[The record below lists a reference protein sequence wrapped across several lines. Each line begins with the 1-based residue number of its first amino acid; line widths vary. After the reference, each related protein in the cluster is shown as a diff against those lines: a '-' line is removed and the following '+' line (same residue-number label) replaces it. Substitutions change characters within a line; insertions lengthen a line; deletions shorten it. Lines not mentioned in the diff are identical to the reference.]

1 MSLYSAIRMACNT
14 LRANQIAM
22 QVVGQNIAN
31 ANTPGYIR
39 EETVFAPAPTQRLG
53 PLLLGLGVQVKAVV
67 QKIDNFLE
75 ERLRGAVSEKASAE
89 AQENTFTQLEQII
102 GELTDTDIST
112 AMTTFFNSIS
122 EILNQPESISTRN
135 LAMLNGTTL
144 TQEIRRLA
152 QRVTNVR
159 ADANGRVE
167 NMTDE
172 INRLTGEIRV
182 LNVRIAEMEGGSVS
196 ASDAVGLR
204 DQRLQALENLAKVID
219 IRVREQPS
227 GSVTVYVG
235 GDWLVS
241 EGYSRPVKTELSSD
255 RGMSAASIHIADNDA
270 LLEPSAGELHG
281 LMTAR
286 DDVLGSFLD
295 KLDEFAATLAFE
307 FNKIYS
313 SGQGLHGY
321 DELTSESYV
330 TDADAPLNEAGLRHE
345 PTNGS
350 FKVFVYDT
358 EAKLTHTTDVFV
370 NLNGVSPDQQTT
382 LTSLAAALNQIDGLS
397 ATIGV
402 DGKLT
407 LRSTSPINQFAFAD
421 DTSGLLAALG
431 INTFFTGSTARNIG
445 VSRLVAADPAKFA
458 ASRGGIGADTDNA
471 IAMSEFLDKPIDSH
485 NGSSISVIYDRL
497 VGETTQGS
505 TVTKAAAEGGRAF
518 EQTLRGQKLAI
529 SGVSIDEEAIQ
540 MIVLQKSF
548 QATARYI
555 GVINEMLDLLVK
567 L

>member
-14 LRANQIAM
+14 LRADQIAM

-39 EETVFAPAPTQRLG
+39 EETVFSPAPTQRLG

-182 LNVRIAEMEGGSVS
+182 LNVRIAETEGGSVS

-204 DQRLQALENLAKVID
+204 DQRLAALENLAKVID

-255 RGMSAASIHIADNDA
+255 RGMSTASIHIADNDA

-330 TDADAPLNEAGLRHE
+330 TDADAPLNQAGLRHE

-350 FKVFVYDT
+350 FKVLVYDT

-397 ATIGV
+397 AAIGV

-431 INTFFTGSTARNIG
+431 INTFFTGSTAQNIG

>member
-1 MSLYSAIRMACNT
+1 MSLYSAIRMASNT
-14 LRANQIAM
+14 LRADQIAM

-39 EETVFAPAPTQRLG
+39 EETVFSPAPTQRLG

-75 ERLRGAVSEKASAE
+75 ERLRGAVSEKAGTE

-102 GELTDTDIST
+102 GELSDTDIST

-135 LAMLNGTTL
+135 LATLNGATL

-152 QRVTNVR
+152 ERVANVR
-159 ADANGRVE
+159 ADANGRIE
-167 NMTDE
+167 NMSDE
-172 INRLTGEIRV
+172 INRLIEEIRV
-182 LNVRIAEMEGGSVS
+182 LNVRIAETEGGSVS
-196 ASDAVGLR
+196 NSDAVGLR
-204 DQRLQALENLAKVID
+204 DQRLAALENLAKVVE

-235 GDWLVS
+235 GDWLVT
-241 EGYSRPVKTELSSD
+241 EGYSRPVKIEMSSD
-255 RGMSAASIHIADNDA
+255 RGMATASIHIADNDA

-281 LMTAR
+281 LLTVR
-286 DDVLGSFLD
+286 DDVLGGFLD
-295 KLDEFAATLAFE
+295 KLDDFAATLAFE
-307 FNKIYS
+307 FNKIYT

-330 TDADAPLNEAGLRHE
+330 TDADAPLNQAGLRHE

-350 FKVFVYDT
+350 FKVLVHDT
-358 EAKLTHTTDVFV
+358 EAGLTHTTDVFV
-370 NLNGVSPDQQTT
+370 NLTGVSPDQQTT
-382 LTSLAAALNQIDGLS
+382 LSGLAAALNQIDGLS

-407 LRSTSPINQFAFAD
+407 LQSTSPINQFAFAD

-431 INTFFTGSTARNIG
+431 INVFFTGSTARDIA
-445 VSRLVAADPAKFA
+445 VSRLVAEDPAKFA

-471 IAMSEFLDKPIDSH
+471 IAMSEFLDRPIDSH
-485 NGSSISVIYDRL
+485 NGSSISVIYDRM

-548 QATARYI
+548 QAAARYI

>member
-1 MSLYSAIRMACNT
+1 MSLYSAIRMASNT
-14 LRANQIAM
+14 LRADQIAM

-39 EETVFAPAPTQRLG
+39 EETVFVPAPTQRLG

-75 ERLRGAVSEKASAE
+75 ERLRGAVSEKAGTE

-102 GELTDTDIST
+102 GELTDTDLST

-135 LAMLNGTTL
+135 LAMLNGATL
-144 TQEIRRLA
+144 TQETRRLA
-152 QRVTNVR
+152 KRVTNVR
-159 ADANGRVE
+159 ADANGRIE
-167 NMTDE
+167 SMGNE
-172 INRLTGEIRV
+172 INRLIEEIRV
-182 LNVRIAEMEGGSVS
+182 LNVRIAETEGGSVS

-204 DQRLQALENLAKVID
+204 DQRLQALENLAKVVE

-235 GDWLVS
+235 GDWLVT
-241 EGYSRPVKTELSSD
+241 EGYSRPVKIEVSSD
-255 RGMSAASIHIADNDA
+255 RGMATASIRIADNDA

-281 LMTAR
+281 LLAAR

-295 KLDEFAATLAFE
+295 QLDDFAATLAFE
-307 FNKIYS
+307 FNKIYT

-330 TDADAPLNEAGLRHE
+330 TDADAPLNQADLWHE

-350 FKVFVYDT
+350 FKVLVYDT

-370 NLNGVSPDQQTT
+370 NLTGVSPDQQTT
-382 LTSLAAALNQIDGLS
+382 LGGLAAALNQIDGLS

-431 INTFFTGSTARNIG
+431 INVFFTGSTARDIA
-445 VSRLVAADPAKFA
+445 VSRLVAEDPAKFA

-471 IAMSEFLDKPIDSH
+471 IAMSEFLDRPIDSH
-485 NGSSISVIYDRL
+485 NGSSISVIYDRM

-505 TVTKAAAEGGRAF
+505 TVTKAAAEGARVF

-555 GVINEMLDLLVK
+555 GVIIEMLDMLVK